1 MIGAGPA
8 GLAAAKALADRGISF
23 DWFEKGSMVA
33 GLWRIDNDNGGA
45 AAYET
50 LHLNSSRP
58 LTQYPSFPMPADW
71 PDYPSHELMARYFQD
86 FADHFDLTGRVTFN
100 TPVEK
105 VETLSGAG
113 RPGSGPP
120 ASAPP
125 PRRGEQV
132 TVGGGGGFS
141 LTSVG
146 DDSFALYAGIFGGGR
161 GSVGLPAGSSG
172 SGNFGVELAAGYALQ
187 NIFTPG
193 SNFII
198 HTDGDREA
206 LILGLGL
213 RVEGVFGAG
222 DGRALFALPVYLQ
235 LYWGT

>member
-1 MIGAGPA
+1 MRAA
-8 GLAAAKALADRGISF
+8 LAALSILLAGCGINARLSL
-23 DWFEKGSMVA
+23 A
-33 GLWRIDNDNGGA
+33 P
-45 AAYET
+45 T
-50 LHLNSSRP
+50 LD
-58 LTQYPSFPMPADW
+58 TA
-71 PDYPSHELMARYFQD
+71 
-86 FADHFDLTGRVTFN
+86 GRVGFEAR
-100 TPVEK
+100 V
-105 VETLSGAG
+105 SGG
-113 RPGSGPP
+113 FGPGDRDWALTVDPYVNVGYYDVP
-120 ASAPP
+120 
-125 PRRGEQV
+125 GEQV